1 MTTIRRGPGTL
12 LPHHPA
18 PSKGARMATD
28 IDHDDLSA
36 AFWELT
42 EDQITVLRPRGE
54 VRPIAAGQRLFQ
66 QGDPTCDFY
75 VVLKGEVEL
84 IEPGIDTPRVLGVRR
99 AREIVGELNLL

>member
-1 MTTIRRGPGTL
+1 
-12 LPHHPA
+12 
-18 PSKGARMATD
+18 MATD

-54 VRPIAAGQRLFQ
+54 VGPIAAGHGLFE
-66 QGDPTCDFY
+66 QGGPKCDFD
-75 VVLKGEVEL
+75 VVLEGEVGL

-99 AREIVGELNLL
+99 EREIVGELNLLTDEVAFLSAVVAKPGSVLAIR